1 MVYRNLEIN
10 EGEQMIIL
18 LNKKEVKK
26 LNKGKDVG
34 IQIRDIAKSS
44 SVEIYKT
51 DIDQVILK
59 SHIDLYLKINKGE

>member
-1 MVYRNLEIN
+1 
-10 EGEQMIIL
+10 MIIL

>member
-1 MVYRNLEIN
+1 
-10 EGEQMIIL
+10 MIIL

-59 SHIDLYLKINKGE
+59 THIDLYLEINEGE

>member
-1 MVYRNLEIN
+1 
-10 EGEQMIIL
+10 MIIL

-44 SVEIYKT
+44 SVEVYET

-59 SHIDLYLKINKGE
+59 THINLYLDIDNEGE